1 MRRRSAARA
10 ARRAT
15 RLRIDDAMNAAAS
28 RAATRRRN
36 AACLAAAAIF
46 IAGQALLWL
55 AYYGGGAKRLIGDEA
70 SYQQFA
76 IDILGGGAWMP
87 STIWPPL
94 QPLFLAAIYAAAG
107 VHVVAVQIVQTLLF
121 VGCAWLVRDIARRVA
136 GGVRAANTAAVL
148 FALNPA
154 NAAYAQWLWPEVT
167 HLFLV
172 LLAFR
177 LLLSQAAGRIA
188 AGAAGACVGAALLA
202 KSLLTGFWPAFLIAF
217 ADRARPR
224 FRIVAAAFFLAGLAL
239 ATAPALLHGWRASGR
254 PTIADSSVYNLW
266 VGLTDRFRSDYV
278 EDAGGVTLAEFL
290 ASGATP
296 DERNAVYLGKIED
309 RLADRGIANV
319 AAAQL
324 GRQYFRLFSAKT
336 PLVSQLPGLACAGHL
351 SVYRAS
357 PALTRTLTI
366 ANDAFHALT
375 LAAFAFGIACW
386 RRRPD
391 RAIVLIAIYFA
402 YQLALFAVLHVK
414 ARFLFPMM
422 PFLCLFAGAFLSSVC
437 DRTAGSSD
445 ECIAFTP
452 PRLAAGALLG
462 ALLLALAFAG
472 PWLDG
477 LCGA

>member
-1 MRRRSAARA
+1 M
-10 ARRAT
+10 
-15 RLRIDDAMNAAAS
+15 DAAAS

-36 AACLAAAAIF
+36 AAGVAAAAIF
-46 IAGQALLWL
+46 LSGQALLWF
-55 AYYGGGAKRLIGDEA
+55 AYYGDGAKRLIGDEA

-76 IDILGGGAWMP
+76 IGILGGGEWMP

-94 QPLFLAAIYAAAG
+94 QPLLLAAIYAATG
-107 VHVVAVQIVQTLLF
+107 IHVVAAQIVQTLLF
-121 VGCAWLVRDIARRVA
+121 VGCAWLVRDIAWRVV
-136 GGVRAANTAAVL
+136 GNVRAANTAAAL

-177 LLLSQAAGRIA
+177 LLLSPAAARVA
-188 AGAAGACVGAALLA
+188 AGAAGVCVGLAMLA
-202 KSLLTGFWPAFLIAF
+202 KSLLTGFWPAFLLAF
-217 ADRARPR
+217 AERTPPR
-224 FRIVAAAFFLAGLAL
+224 FRFVAAAWFLAGLAL
-239 ATAPALLHGWRASGR
+239 ATAPALMHGWRTFGR

-266 VGLTDRFRSDYV
+266 IGLTDRFRSDYV
-278 EDAGGVTLAEFL
+278 EDAGGTTLAGFL

-296 DERNAVYLGKIED
+296 QERNRIYLRKIED
-309 RLADRGIANV
+309 YVADHGIANV
-319 AAAQL
+319 AAAQA

-336 PLVSQLPGLACAGHL
+336 PLVSQLPGPACAGHL

-375 LAAFAFGIACW
+375 LAACAFGLACW

-391 RAIVLIAIYFA
+391 RALVLIALYGA
-402 YQLALFAVLHVK
+402 YQLALFAMLHVK
-414 ARFLFPMM
+414 ARFLFPVM
-422 PFLCLFAGAFLSSVC
+422 PFLCLFAGAFLAALR
-437 DRTAGSSD
+437 DRLAGHGS
-445 ECIAFTP
+445 ECIAFTT

-477 LCGA
+477 LCAG